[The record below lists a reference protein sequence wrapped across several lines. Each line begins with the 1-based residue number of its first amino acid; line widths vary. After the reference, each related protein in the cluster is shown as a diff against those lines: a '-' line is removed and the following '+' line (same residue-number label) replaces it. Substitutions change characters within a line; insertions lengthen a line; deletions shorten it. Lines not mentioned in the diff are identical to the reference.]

1 MTSRRKR
8 RQQDGFMK
16 KVSSLFNLDTV
27 SKSINAFFLTNRC
40 TSLNAFL
47 PDSVTRITFHG
58 VL

>member
-27 SKSINAFFLTNRC
+27 SKSINAFFKTNSWN
-40 TSLNAFL
+40 SLSEFL
-47 PDSVTRITFHG
+47 PNSGSRIT
-58 VL
+58 LL